1 MPVYELLIALF
12 LLQLGYEFVEACPL
26 CLVVPTL
33 LLLLI
38 LAGTV
43 LV

>member
-26 CLVVPTL
+26 CLVLPTL
-33 LLLLI
+33 LLLLF
-38 LAGTV
+38 LAGIF

>member
-12 LLQLGYEFVEACPL
+12 LLQLGYEFIEHYRL

-33 LLLLI
+33 LLLLF
-38 LAGTV
+38 LAGTF

>member
-12 LLQLGYEFVEACPL
+12 LLQLGYEFVEAYPL
-26 CLVVPTL
+26 CLVLPTL
-33 LLLLI
+33 LLLLF
-38 LAGTV
+38 LAGIF